1 MNGGLRKFSP
11 DPDLAEQCLV
21 HGQLKQRAMGFCWDT
36 AMSIN
41 VLYGACKLS
50 LFLQRLSRLD
60 LKEEKSYKRPSSSLL
75 FSVSFHVQCLSLLGS
90 SLTHSFCLSLQLFY
104 SHIFRSYLVH
114 LYIIADRIK
123 HHLCLS
129 SSACFPH
136 LTLHFSLGL
145 YWLDS

>member
-1 MNGGLRKFSP
+1 MFLVTMNGGLRKFSP

-60 LKEEKSYKRPSSSLL
+60 LKEEKSYKRPTSSLL

-90 SLTHSFCLSLQLFY
+90 SLHSLILSFPPTFFTRIFSAPTLF
-104 SHIFRSYLVH
+104 I
-114 LYIIADRIK
+114 
-123 HHLCLS
+123 C
-129 SSACFPH
+129 
-136 LTLHFSLGL
+136 T
-145 YWLDS
+145 